1 MVFPPRARA
10 EAERILTTFERRQAL
25 AARWLGLKP
34 GGYVTIHLVDDYD
47 GMRREAG
54 AGVPE
59 WAVAVCRRDDV
70 MVFRLDKVNRT
81 PATALDLVLI
91 HEVVH
96 QVLGHAGGLPLPRWF
111 EEGLCVYRTGVAYF
125 EPDTTLERLAAGGNL
140 PRFAKA
146 DAMLQGDAVS
156 AAWVY
161 KLGQS
166 AVARFVLR
174 FGDASLRELIDRTS
188 AGTPFPSAFFQ
199 ATGVRLEDFEEDW
212 RESVTPQL
220 PFLLWILLENL
231 EVTLFFLCALVVFAA
246 WVGYR
251 IRRPRELA
259 KLDES
264 P

>member
-1 MVFPPRARA
+1 MIFPPRARA
-10 EAERILTTFERRQAL
+10 EAERILSTFERRQAH
-25 AARWLGLKP
+25 AARWLGLEP
-34 GGYVTIHLVDDYD
+34 RGDVTIHLVEDYD

-54 AGVPE
+54 AGAPP

-70 MVFRLDKVNRT
+70 MVFRLDKVNTT

-91 HEVVH
+91 HEVIH
-96 QVLGHAGGLPLPRWF
+96 QVLSHAGGPPLPRWF

-140 PRFAKA
+140 PRFAEA
-146 DAMLQGDAVS
+146 DAMFHGDAAD
-156 AAWVY
+156 AACVY

-166 AVARFVLR
+166 AVARFILR
-174 FGDASLRELIDRTS
+174 FGDVSLRELIRRTA
-188 AGTPFPSAFFQ
+188 AGTPFPSAFYRT
-199 ATGVRLEDFEEDW
+199 TGERLDDFEKDW
-212 RESVTPQL
+212 RASVTPKL
-220 PFLLWILLENL
+220 PFLIWILLENIQM
-231 EVTLFFLCALVVFAA
+231 TLFFVCALIVFAA
-246 WVGYR
+246 WVRYR